1 RNQRW
6 ERLAHVLAG
15 ICDCLRLKPAHLT
28 PSTRGKGLH
37 MLTKTWAAGAA
48 FGLLVLSSGMA
59 SGQQAGP
66 TMDQLRRQQEVARRV
81 PVTIAL
87 WDQLPAPDSVPA
99 VILRR
104 GTAAP
109 RDVIALRRRATPGQL
124 AAAVMR
130 LMVIRD
136 RMGDTAHA
144 DVLFRLPN
152 AHGMPKGKGRREE
165 LQAGRTLARLRAA
178 PAQVVSGVGRV
189 PALEV
194 YLPSRAMREE
204 ARRRRAGTPR

>member
-1 RNQRW
+1 
-6 ERLAHVLAG
+6 
-15 ICDCLRLKPAHLT
+15 
-28 PSTRGKGLH
+28 
-37 MLTKTWAAGAA
+37 MLTKAWAARAA
-48 FGLLVLSSGMA
+48 FAVLLLSSVTA
-59 SGQQAGP
+59 SAQQGGP

-87 WDQLPAPDSVPA
+87 WDQLPAPDSIPA

-109 RDVIALRRRATPGQL
+109 RDVILLRRRATPGQL

-136 RMGDTAHA
+136 RMGDTARA
-144 DVLFRLPN
+144 DAAFRLPN
-152 AHGMPKGKGRREE
+152 AHGMPNGKGPREE

-178 PAQVVSGVGRV
+178 PAQDLPGVGRV

-204 ARRRRAGTPR
+204 ARHRHTGRPQ